1 MDAGEHL
8 FEVLLE
14 SGDILA
20 VADDFEEIL
29 VTDKVEAREGR
40 ALPLQVLAQRL
51 LDLAQQIRQP
61 LQLPLHARDVEDVK
75 NQWRLRHLNR

>member
-20 VADDFEEIL
+20 VTDDFEEIL
-29 VTDKVEAREGR
+29 VADKVEARKRR
-40 ALPLQVLAQRL
+40 ALPLQVLSQRL

-75 NQWRLRHLNR
+75 NQW